1 MVSLQL
7 LMICLLLAVTSAK
20 EFSFR
25 ILFKM
30 QNLDTNVFSEES
42 YLGLRDSIAAT
53 LNIPVSKIGLGRVD
67 DEMERAV
74 FVSVSVSLDS
84 KDYSS
89 LSKDPGEI
97 QSELFAQLHESVQS
111 KEFSETLKNA
121 AISYSATE
129 FANVHISD
137 MSFEEFIISKDSTS
151 ELNRLKEQ
159 ECSEQTKECSEDEV
173 FPTSTPSIAPTSVP
187 SSVPS
192 SLPTS
197 VQTET
202 TTTPPIT
209 TKFLQF
215 SGFFALFN
223 VSSQSLSPEGQQA
236 LVQTIADLT
245 DLPSNQLVYQG
256 ITNELQANSFAGFQN
271 RKLLMNTTSLWDMVI
286 EVKFTLPVQNFPQF
300 LCDPLKIFGFIKTV
314 LQESISHLG
323 GEKNQNHFTNELR
336 INSLSSASELAF
348 VNVRRINFTDIIL
361 LEKEPSDNTHNS
373 GGGDMGTMTQ
383 TKSPSLI
390 PTVSPSFTHES
401 FVIDVFWGV
410 NHLETLSEIG
420 ELTFLQTIANIL
432 DISVSQIT
440 TMKIK
445 IMNSLQKTME
455 IETRT
460 VLDLNDYPEFHLNSS
475 KVYSFA
481 TNLLGQAVL
490 DNSFNVLLHSEAKH
504 MTATELYEANVFE
517 VAFKEFILPES
528 VLPTAVPTVKP
539 TKAPNNTPTAPVIIP
554 PSGSPVTSPT
564 RSPQQSSIM
573 TFQADFYINNVTTTY
588 FSQSSILALIQSIE
602 DLTQNDDYYKLIE
615 TITIITVHW
624 MGNHRRLRGLTASN
638 DVNTDHSFV
647 VGVQLTTSMNNPQLG
662 NAVYQ
667 NITNFLLNTVNNG
680 QLESIYHTN
689 AHQMSAK
696 ESYNAT
702 FGGITF
708 GPMSFTSSS
717 SSSSSFLKLPFSWK
731 VFATILFF
739 AGAIVA
745 FIIYAAVRRYY
756 YQEKIFFCFSSK
768 ERYSEQE
775 MTTFSITTTIAS
787 PRRDDNCSIMRTPS
801 LNPMNKKRSVRL
813 NFDEIYEQSEK
824 YVALDTAQANR
835 PEELEALE
843 FMTQSVVNH
852 HHGLTVGNEEA
863 EMRNLYQI

>member
-1 MVSLQL
+1 MVSLL
-7 LMICLLLAVTSAK
+7 ALCLLLAVTSAK

-25 ILFKM
+25 IRFLM
-30 QNLDTNVFSEES
+30 QNLDTKVFSEES
-42 YLGLRDSIAAT
+42 YLALRDSIAAT
-53 LNIPVSKIGLGRVD
+53 LNIPVSKVGLGRVD
-67 DEMERAV
+67 EEMERAV
-74 FVSVSVSLDS
+74 FVSIPVSLDS
-84 KDYSS
+84 KDYSA
-89 LSKDPGEI
+89 LSKDPAEI
-97 QSELFAQLHESVQS
+97 QSELYTHLHQSVQS
-111 KEFSETLKNA
+111 KEFIETLENA

-129 FANVHISD
+129 FVNVQIRD
-137 MSFEEFIISKDSTS
+137 MRFEELIISKESTS
-151 ELNRLKEQ
+151 DLNNIKEQ

-173 FPTSTPSIAPTSVP
+173 FPTSTPSISPTSVP
-187 SSVPS
+187 SSVP
-192 SLPTS
+192 TS
-197 VQTET
+197 VQTEA
-202 TTTPPIT
+202 TPTIT
-209 TKFLQF
+209 TKLLQF

-223 VSSQSLSPEGQQA
+223 VSSQLLSPEGQQA
-236 LVQTIADLT
+236 LIQTIADLT
-245 DLPSNQLVYQG
+245 DLPNNQINYRG

-271 RKLLMNTTSLWDMVI
+271 RKLLMNTTASLWDMVI

-300 LCDPLKIFGFIKTV
+300 QYDPLRIFEFMKTI
-314 LQESISHLG
+314 LQESISQ
-323 GEKNQNHFTNELR
+323 EKNQNHFTNKLR
-336 INSLSSASELAF
+336 INSLTSASELLS

-361 LEKEPSDNTHNS
+361 LEKEPADNINNN

-390 PTVSPSFTHES
+390 PTFSPSFATES

-420 ELTFLQTIANIL
+420 QLTFLQTIANIL

-445 IMNSLQKTME
+445 VMNSLQKTME
-455 IETRT
+455 IETRII
-460 VLDLNDYPEFHLNSS
+460 LDLNDYPEFHLNSS
-475 KVYSFA
+475 KIYSFA

-490 DNSFNVLLHSEAKH
+490 DNSFNVLLHSEAKQ

-528 VLPTAVPTVKP
+528 VFPTAFPTVKP
-539 TKAPNNTPTAPVIIP
+539 TKASNNTPTAPVIIP
-554 PSGSPVTSPT
+554 PSGSPVTTPT
-564 RSPQQSSIM
+564 HSPQQSSVM
-573 TFQADFYINNVTTTY
+573 TFQADFYINNITTTS

-615 TITIITVHW
+615 TITVISVHW
-624 MGNHRRLRGLTASN
+624 MGNHRRLRGLTASS
-638 DVNTDHSFV
+638 DANTDHSFV
-647 VGVQLTTSMNNPQLG
+647 VGIQLTTSVNNQQLS

-667 NITNFLLNTVNNG
+667 NITNFLTNTVTNG

-689 AHQMSAK
+689 AHQMAAK

-708 GPMSFTSSS
+708 GPMSFASSS
-717 SSSSSFLKLPFSWK
+717 SSSSSLQLPFSWK

-745 FIIYAAVRRYY
+745 FIIYAAIRRYY
-756 YQEKIFFCFSSK
+756 YKEKIFFCFSSTEK
-768 ERYSEQE
+768 YFEQE
-775 MTTFSITTTIAS
+775 MTTFSITTTTAITS
-787 PRRDDNCSIMRTPS
+787 PRGGDNCSIMRTPS

-843 FMTQSVVNH
+843 FMTQSNC
-852 HHGLTVGNEEA
+852 
-863 EMRNLYQI
+863 QI